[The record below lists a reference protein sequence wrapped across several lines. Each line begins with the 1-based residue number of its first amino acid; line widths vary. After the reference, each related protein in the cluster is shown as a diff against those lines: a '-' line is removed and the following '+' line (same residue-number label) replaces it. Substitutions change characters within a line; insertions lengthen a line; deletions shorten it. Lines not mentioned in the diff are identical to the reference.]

1 MIESKEDLAA
11 FLAVKAEKQAVGFV
25 CPLVTAE
32 EVRAKLD
39 EAERQRMIA
48 ILREEEL
55 RKVAERKQEELA
67 AALDTVTAP
76 YAAAFD
82 AIAMPEGAAEVGRLM
97 DVADDM
103 AQDADECWS
112 ADQELFRADSL
123 GELIDSNDLEV
134 GRVVWVGIKSYPKPS
149 RLCDAD
155 DIITMMGERADEI
168 AGEWADN
175 YPDVSADE
183 KAELNTL
190 LSAWIAK
197 CCSPTFFEVHSI
209 KEYTITADDLS

>member
-82 AIAMPEGAAEVGRLM
+82 AIAMPEGAAEVGRLT
-97 DVADDM
+97 D
-103 AQDADECWS
+103 
-112 ADQELFRADSL
+112 
-123 GELIDSNDLEV
+123 
-134 GRVVWVGIKSYPKPS
+134 
-149 RLCDAD
+149 
-155 DIITMMGERADEI
+155 
-168 AGEWADN
+168 
-175 YPDVSADE
+175 SADE
-183 KAELNTL
+183 SSALETWPTRIWLQHGGEEIEAYDGSHDGAITWCEDHINRGDVEYIRADRLTNL
-190 LSAWIAK
+190 EAVYQAVLSMQSGDIGDVA
-197 CCSPTFFEVHSI
+197 
-209 KEYTITADDLS
+209 EYTRRSMVLAAAMEAAK